1 MALPFLNGSSK
12 KKRDQIVAVD
22 LGGRTTK
29 AVLLERHGEILSLAN
44 FTLLDAPA
52 RDKRPTPEVLA
63 EHLKAVYS
71 ALGASTKLMTLAIGL
86 EEALVRQVELPQIPL
101 DEMRL
106 VLKNNARNYL
116 QQDLNSHFFD
126 FHIFLPK
133 LSNASAGSKPGDP
146 TKPMAVPK
154 LKVIVGAAK
163 QQIVNDYSAAIKLAG
178 LIPDF
183 IVPGLLGT
191 LNSFE
196 ASLPEVY
203 NGDPVALVDIGFRT
217 TSVSVLDHG
226 ELALTR
232 VVNIGGDR
240 LTAGLAETMNI
251 SYAEAEGIKVGMAP
265 EVASSLELQVLPLG
279 RELRASLD
287 FFEHQ
292 QDRPIANIY
301 VTGGSSRSEM
311 LMEMLRTELVVEC
324 RPWNPASSL
333 QLALSGQQAVDI
345 EHLAT
350 QLVVAIGAGLSV
362 N

>member
-1 MALPFLNGSSK
+1 
-12 KKRDQIVAVD
+12 
-22 LGGRTTK
+22 
-29 AVLLERHGEILSLAN
+29 
-44 FTLLDAPA
+44 
-52 RDKRPTPEVLA
+52 
-63 EHLKAVYS
+63 
-71 ALGASTKLMTLAIGL
+71 MTLAVGL
-86 EEALVRQVELPQIPL
+86 DEAILRQVELPQIPM
-101 DEMRL
+101 DEMRM
-106 VLKNNARNYL
+106 VLKNNAKNYL

-126 FHIFLPK
+126 FHIFPPK
-133 LSNASAGSKPGDP
+133 FSNAPAGGKPGEVAKAP
-146 TKPMAVPK
+146 TVPK
-154 LKVIVGAAK
+154 LKVLVGAAK
-163 QQIVNDYSAAIKLAG
+163 LQIVNDYCAAVKLAG
-178 LIPDF
+178 LTPDF
-183 IVPGLLGT
+183 ILPGLVGT

-203 NGDPVALVDIGFRT
+203 NGDPVALVDIGFRS
-217 TSVSVLDHG
+217 TSISVLDHG

-292 QDRPIANIY
+292 QDRPIASIY

-311 LMEMLRTELVVEC
+311 IMEMLRAELVVEC
-324 RPWNPASSL
+324 RLWNPTSTL
-333 QLALSGQQAVDI
+333 QLGLSGQQAVDI

>member
-1 MALPFLNGSSK
+1 MALPFLNGSSR

-44 FTLLDAPA
+44 FTMLDAPA
-52 RDKRPTPEVLA
+52 GGKRPTPEVLA

-71 ALGASTKLMTLAIGL
+71 ALGATTKLMTLAIGL

-133 LSNASAGSKPGDP
+133 LSNAPAGSKPGDA
-146 TKPMAVPK
+146 TKPIAVPK
-154 LKVIVGAAK
+154 LKVLVGAAK
-163 QQIVNDYSAAIKLAG
+163 QQVVNDYSAAIKLAG

-183 IVPGLLGT
+183 IIPGLLGT

-292 QDRPIANIY
+292 QDRSISTIY
-301 VTGGSSRSEM
+301 VTCGSSRSEM
-311 LMEMLRTELVVEC
+311 LMEMLRSELVVEC